1 MEEPRAAIV
10 GVGPGDP
17 ELLTLRAAR
26 RIEES
31 DFVLHA
37 GAEPFAGFAIEI
49 VVDRLRPG
57 LKVEGLALKPA
68 RGRDDSTVGYD
79 RAARRIIELVNQ
91 HQRVVYLAEGDP
103 LFYGSGTGVSEQLR
117 RLDRSF
123 EFEVVPG
130 VTSIAAAA
138 ARLKRPIAIK
148 EEIFAVCPGT
158 YHRDEIGAI
167 VDRGGPMCWLK
178 ARDILPELIEALNAR
193 GKLADAVLLER
204 VGRPDERIVTDLT
217 TALELDLS
225 YFSLV
230 LVR

>member
-1 MEEPRAAIV
+1 MQEPRAAIV
-10 GVGPGDP
+10 GLGPGDP
-17 ELLTLRAAR
+17 ELTTLRAAR
-26 RIEES
+26 LIEAS

-37 GAEPFAGFAIEI
+37 GAEPFSGFAVEI
-49 VVDRLRPG
+49 VADRLRPDH
-57 LKVEGLALKPA
+57 KVEGLALKMA
-68 RGRDDSTVGYD
+68 RGRDDANVGYD
-79 RAARRIIELVNQ
+79 RAARRMIELVNQ
-91 HQRVVYLAEGDP
+91 HQRVVYLAEGDA
-103 LFYGSGTGVSEQLR
+103 LFYGSGTGIAEHLTKI
-117 RLDRSF
+117 DRSF

-130 VTSIAAAA
+130 VTSISAAA

-148 EEIFAVCPGT
+148 DEIFSVCPGT

-178 ARDILPELIEALNAR
+178 ARDILPELIEALGAR

-204 VGRPDERIVTDLT
+204 VGRPDERVVTNLT
-217 TALELDLS
+217 EALELDLS